1 MSYRR
6 AANPVRLHLSLGFV
20 TSFATRE
27 GWKNLPLYREFFQ
40 GAAESADR
48 HGYRLEEF
56 WLREPNMTADR
67 LCDILSYR
75 KIEGLIVAPLPVAQ
89 GHLRLDW
96 NRFSAVTFTYTMAR
110 PLLHRVVNHQFR
122 SMRTAARQLRK
133 LGYRRIGM
141 AMPANISRRVDH
153 QWVGSFLA
161 ERLRQEPKDWVP
173 MCLLEDKEWSEE
185 RFCRWFLAH
194 EPDVIISQ
202 QENILGWLANLG
214 RRVPEDVGFVHPNCP
229 KSSVQIAG
237 IY

>member
-1 MSYRR
+1 
-6 AANPVRLHLSLGFV
+6 
-20 TSFATRE
+20 
-27 GWKNLPLYREFFQ
+27 
-40 GAAESADR
+40 
-48 HGYRLEEF
+48 
-56 WLREPNMTADR
+56 MTADR

-214 RRVPEDVGFVHPNCP
+214 RRVPEDVGFVHLNCP
-229 KSSVQIAG
+229 DTSGKFAG
-237 IY
+237 IYQNGPAMGAAAVDFLAGMIDRNEKGIPQLPHTILVEGTWVPGYTVGKHVRGAR